1 MENKLKGILRSGTVL
16 ATAGVIGVAN
26 LVSGCFGGDN
36 TVNVMIDTGKAIV
49 NFGIDLSQWEDD
61 VDAFINTNE
70 AAIKA
75 ACPQELDKYQKA
87 KDEMEQKDK
96 DGDDSGD
103 SFQDMTADAVD
114 LMKKA
119 AAYDKLDS
127 NLREEAEKLVKRYD
141 VMYDEMKN
149 TITKSMPDA
158 SKEEIN
164 KALDDAFKAAK

>member
-26 LVSGCFGGDN
+26 LVSGCFGEDN
-36 TVNVMIDTGKAIV
+36 TVSVMLDTGKAIV
-49 NFGIDLSQWEDD
+49 NFGIDLSKWEDD
-61 VDAFINTNE
+61 VDSFINTNE

-75 ACPQELDKYQKA
+75 ACPEELEKYQKSKA
-87 KDEMEQKDK
+87 EMEKQDK
-96 DGDDSGD
+96 AGDDSD
-103 SFQDMTADAVD
+103 NSFKDMTAEAVG
-114 LMKKA
+114 LMKKTA
-119 AAYDKLDS
+119 AAENLDS
-127 NLREEAEKLVKRYD
+127 SIREEAENLAKRYD

-149 TITKSMPDA
+149 TLTKSMPDA

>member
-1 MENKLKGILRSGTVL
+1 
-16 ATAGVIGVAN
+16 
-26 LVSGCFGGDN
+26 
-36 TVNVMIDTGKAIV
+36 
-49 NFGIDLSQWEDD
+49 
-61 VDAFINTNE
+61 
-70 AAIKA
+70 
-75 ACPQELDKYQKA
+75 
-87 KDEMEQKDK
+87 MEQKDK

-149 TITKSMPDA
+149 TLTKSMPDA